1 MSNEPNGFAKYL
13 VIFVDIL
20 GSQNRVDF
28 QETYKINKIFHEELE
43 RNKQND
49 MIHTVYFLSLIHI
62 FKYFLA
68 DKWEVE
74 NRKLNNYVHSN
85 GKKYLTDNYVHPG
98 KTEKDKELIET
109 MNNIVDIFLSVLIM
123 IDSTKCH
130 SSDYVDALE
139 MGIQL
144 VEGSQYWV
152 CPAIFEYMNKRFDK
166 KLLSYIQKNEGYGM
180 QFFEA

>member
-1 MSNEPNGFAKYL
+1 ME
-13 VIFVDIL
+13 
-20 GSQNRVDF
+20 
-28 QETYKINKIFHEELE
+28 
-43 RNKQND
+43 
-49 MIHTVYFLSLIHI
+49 HI

-180 QFFEA
+180 QFLKLNIFLRRNLISNMTKNLRSRRH

>member
-1 MSNEPNGFAKYL
+1 ME
-13 VIFVDIL
+13 
-20 GSQNRVDF
+20 
-28 QETYKINKIFHEELE
+28 
-43 RNKQND
+43 
-49 MIHTVYFLSLIHI
+49 HI

-123 IDSTKCH
+123 IDLSLIQIFKLGMTETTHKRDDNIERRNIH
-130 SSDYVDALE
+130 EISD
-139 MGIQL
+139 
-144 VEGSQYWV
+144 
-152 CPAIFEYMNKRFDK
+152 
-166 KLLSYIQKNEGYGM
+166 QKI
-180 QFFEA
+180 A

>member
-1 MSNEPNGFAKYL
+1 ME
-13 VIFVDIL
+13 
-20 GSQNRVDF
+20 
-28 QETYKINKIFHEELE
+28 
-43 RNKQND
+43 
-49 MIHTVYFLSLIHI
+49 HI

-166 KLLSYIQKNEGYGM
+166 NCFHIFKKMKDTGCNFLKLNIFLRRNLISNMTKNLRSRRH
-180 QFFEA
+180 